1 MWLFQLSGKTTDK
14 LLGEAMELAS
24 LPNERELD
32 VLLSTGE
39 QISIAKLSIL
49 LNELGY
55 KSVSLTGWQAG
66 IYTNENNQNAMIENI
81 NATRILKEL
90 DEGKIVIV
98 AGFQGINKNLDITT
112 LGRGR
117 F

>member
-66 IYTNENNQNAMIENI
+66 IYTNENNQNAMI
-81 NATRILKEL
+81 LKEL